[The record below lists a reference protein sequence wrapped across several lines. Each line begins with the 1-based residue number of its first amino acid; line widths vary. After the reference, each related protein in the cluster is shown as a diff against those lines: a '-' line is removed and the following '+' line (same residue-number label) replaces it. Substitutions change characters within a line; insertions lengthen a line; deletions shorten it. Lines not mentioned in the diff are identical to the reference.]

1 MSLSTMR
8 VSHQT
13 VFYGKTDME
22 VPSRPQIL
30 HRFPGQYRKLDGRV
44 RMPKMALVD
53 SSAGP
58 NSGKG
63 IEVREDVRAGQI
75 LSIYARNIISESTA
89 QILKDEVCESV

>member
-1 MSLSTMR
+1 
-8 VSHQT
+8 
-13 VFYGKTDME
+13 
-22 VPSRPQIL
+22 
-30 HRFPGQYRKLDGRV
+30 
-44 RMPKMALVD
+44 MPKMALVD

-89 QILKDEVCESV
+89 QILKDEVCDSV